1 MSALSAGLSWI
12 FQPRCAA
19 CGGDVAVGLPFC
31 AGCAPALLENRV
43 ACPRCAE
50 ALPGPRP
57 ELCLRC
63 RRRPLPL
70 EQIVAPWQYGGA
82 LAEALVRL
90 KFQRRTELARTLA
103 PLIAPVLA
111 ATARAVEA
119 SLIVPVPLHWS
130 RRVQRGFDQSQLLLA
145 HSAAAAPLPCGV
157 ASALRRHR
165 RTPYQSHAS
174 LTERMRNLVD
184 AISVRPRWRT
194 RLAGARV
201 VLFDDVV
208 TTGATLAA
216 CARALRAAG
225 VTAVV
230 AVALARG

>member
-1 MSALSAGLSWI
+1 MSALSAVLAWI
-12 FQPRCAA
+12 FQPQCAA
-19 CGGDVAVGLPFC
+19 CGGRVAAGLPFC
-31 AGCAPALLENRV
+31 ATCAPALLENSV

-57 ELCLRC
+57 EVCLRC

-82 LAEALVRL
+82 LAEAIVRL
-90 KFQRRTELARTLA
+90 KFQRRSEVARTLA

-111 ATARAVEA
+111 ATARAVDA

-130 RRVQRGFDQSQLLLA
+130 RRLRRGFDQSQLLLA
-145 HSAAAAPLPCGV
+145 QAAAVSPLPCPVLG
-157 ASALRRHR
+157 ALRRHR
-165 RTPYQSHAS
+165 RTPYQSRAA
-174 LTERMRNLVD
+174 LPERTRNLAA
-184 AISVRPRWRT
+184 AISVRPRWLA

-216 CARALRAAG
+216 CARALHGAGAAS
-225 VTAVV
+225 VV

>member
-12 FQPRCAA
+12 FQPQCAA
-19 CGGDVAVGLPFC
+19 CGGLVAAGLPFC
-31 AGCAPALLENRV
+31 AGCAPTLLDNGV

-50 ALPGPRP
+50 VLPGPRP
-57 ELCLRC
+57 EVCLRC

-70 EQIVAPWQYGGA
+70 EQIIAPWQYGGA
-82 LAEALVRL
+82 LAEAIVRL
-90 KFQRRTELARTLA
+90 KFQRRAELARTLA

-111 ATARAVEA
+111 ATAHAMEA
-119 SLIVPVPLHWS
+119 SLVVPVPLHWS
-130 RRVQRGFDQSQLLLA
+130 RRLRRGFDQSQLLLA
-145 HSAAAAPLPCGV
+145 HSAALAPLPAV
-157 ASALRRHR
+157 IASVLRRHR
-165 RTPYQSHAS
+165 RTPYQSRAA
-174 LTERMRNLVD
+174 LTERMHNLAA
-184 AISVRPRWRT
+184 AISVRPRWRG
-194 RLAGARV
+194 RLSGARV

-225 VTAVV
+225 AASVV